1 MHRRWA
7 AATYGLLALSTV
19 ALGFTWGT
27 RFRAS
32 QAPRGALSKDA
43 AVRPS
48 NSEAGPAGIV
58 APRAVATR
66 HDDRPA
72 GASDTG
78 PAPDPR
84 YLSIPRDYAPAREA
98 AIAGL
103 RVRSDSTTPALAFP
117 RASPA
122 APAPVA
128 SVADRPTPLDGPPST
143 VVATSSPMLAPTS
156 APVFPGRTDEID
168 AHVADALLAEGP
180 FGSIGRQQA
189 DSQVAAFAASP
200 TDPRSSPP
208 PEAPVAFV
216 AAPPVLDDSP
226 FVAAQPIVSPSAA
239 RAASPPDPLHTP
251 AVPSIES
258 VPRGATLMN
267 VAPMNAAPISAVPV
281 EGPSHLVPLEN
292 AAANDTSPN
301 PWSYFFAGSGLGGFT
316 RHGTITLEDVRLA
329 ALRNNPDIAVLGH
342 VPRIT
347 AADIVGAESVFDPV
361 FNLAA
366 AGGHYDRQTSTQVES
381 LGTSVPVLKTTFW
394 QPITSPNQVWIDKQF
409 RTGGRVVAGIGQN
422 YLNYSPAGS
431 FVFVNPAHQASL
443 NLSLEQPLFRGR
455 GTAATMTGVQI
466 ARANQ
471 QQSVHVFR
479 ALVNAILRDA
489 ETAYWETY
497 AAYQEFEVRDV
508 ALAQASET
516 VARERERLR
525 IGEGALPDTALAEE
539 QAEAFRIAR
548 SEAEADLATAQRSL
562 RRVMGLPVDDPRPLI
577 PATAPIDVP
586 IVIDPERSAVEALRR
601 PEIAAQQAV
610 VAAADLELRRRRNG
624 LLPDVSLRGLYS
636 VSGLDRQFDGAWAS
650 LGSWNYNDWTAGVVY
665 RQPLGRRADRA
676 LAQRAVEA
684 LSMESARL
692 RQMEHALG
700 HELAAACER
709 VAATERLLDMHRRRR
724 EAAAVTLD
732 ARRELYLENR
742 ALLRDQLD
750 AEERYAGALLDE
762 ALAKIEYQ
770 RALVQ
775 WNFARGGLEDDL
787 VVSE

>member
-7 AATYGLLALSTV
+7 ATTYGLLALSTV
-19 ALGFTWGT
+19 ALGLTWGT

-32 QAPRGALSKDA
+32 SAPRGALSKDA
-43 AVRPS
+43 AVRPL
-48 NSEAGPAGIV
+48 NSAAGPAGVV
-58 APRAVATR
+58 ALRAVATR
-66 HDDRPA
+66 ANDRPA
-72 GASDTG
+72 GGDDAG

-103 RVRSDSTTPALAFP
+103 RIRPDSTTPALAFP
-117 RASPA
+117 RAGPA

-128 SVADRPTPLDGPPST
+128 AVTHEPAAFDVP
-143 VVATSSPMLAPTS
+143 AS
-156 APVFPGRTDEID
+156 APAFSGRTDEID
-168 AHVADALLAEGP
+168 GQFADAPLADGP
-180 FGSIGRQQA
+180 FGSIGRQQH
-189 DSQVAAFAASP
+189 DSQVAAFAASAA
-200 TDPRSSPP
+200 DPRSPLP
-208 PEAPVAFV
+208 PEAEGALV

-226 FVAAQPIVSPSAA
+226 FVTAQPVDSPSAA
-239 RAASPPDPLHTP
+239 RAGSPHDPLRSP
-251 AVPSIES
+251 AVPSIEAL
-258 VPRGATLMN
+258 PLGTAPTNAAPPN
-267 VAPMNAAPISAVPV
+267 VAPI
-281 EGPSHLVPLEN
+281 EGPSNPAPAEN
-292 AAANDTSPN
+292 AAATDAPPN
-301 PWSYFFAGSGLGGFT
+301 PWSYFFSGSGLGGFT
-316 RHGTITLEDVRLA
+316 RRGTITLEDVRLA
-329 ALRNNPDIAVLGH
+329 ALRNNPEIAVLGH

-394 QPITSPNQVWIDKQF
+394 QPITSPNQVWLDKQL
-409 RTGGRVVAGIGQN
+409 RSGGRVVAGIGQN

-479 ALVNAILRDA
+479 ALVNTILRDA

-508 ALAQASET
+508 ALAQALET
-516 VARERERLR
+516 VARERERMR

-577 PATAPIDVP
+577 PATSPIDGP
-586 IVIDPERSAVEALRR
+586 IVIDPERSAIEALRR
-601 PEIAAQQAV
+601 PEIAAQQAA

-636 VSGLDRQFDGAWAS
+636 VSGLDRQFDGAWSS

-692 RQMEHALG
+692 RQLEHALG

-724 EAAAVTLD
+724 AAAAVTLD
-732 ARRELYLENR
+732 SRRELYLENR